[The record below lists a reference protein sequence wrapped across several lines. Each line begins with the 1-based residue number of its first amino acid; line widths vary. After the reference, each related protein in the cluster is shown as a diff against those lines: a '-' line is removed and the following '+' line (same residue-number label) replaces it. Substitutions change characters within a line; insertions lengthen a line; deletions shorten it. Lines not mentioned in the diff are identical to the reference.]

1 MGKSNEK
8 EEFWRLV
15 IEEHGASGLSVRAF
29 CEREGVSEPS
39 FYAWRKRLRDRDD
52 ARKAATTEQ
61 GQSLVRVDIVDPE
74 QQHPSKAKW
83 PDENLGQSYGG
94 QVATLEVLTPCGFT
108 VRVSETVQPTR
119 LATLLRAIVGLDRE
133 TASG

>member
-15 IEEHGASGLSVRAF
+15 IEEQGASGLSVRAF

-39 FYAWRKRLRDRDD
+39 FYAWRKRLRDRDE
-52 ARKAATTEQ
+52 ARMANKIEQ
-61 GQSLVRVDIVDPE
+61 EQSLVRVDVVDS
-74 QQHPSKAKW
+74 QHPVGTKCS
-83 PDENLGQSYGG
+83 DENSGQSYGG

-119 LATLLRAIVGLDRE
+119 LATLLSAIVGLDRE
-133 TASG
+133 TASC